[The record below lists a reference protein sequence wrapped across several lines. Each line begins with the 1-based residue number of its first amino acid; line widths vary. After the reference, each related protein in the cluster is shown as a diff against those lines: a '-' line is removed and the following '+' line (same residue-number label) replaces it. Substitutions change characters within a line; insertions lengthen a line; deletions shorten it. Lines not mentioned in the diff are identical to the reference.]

1 MCMYVYTHTDMHT
14 HTPTPLAPPSPQSLS
29 CTFQEVMVVL
39 VVIYPNKRP
48 GPVLPPDTVASW
60 YLGWVGGEQRDEKQR
75 AWGRPVPLWLSPF
88 WHYCKNL
95 TPGCLF
101 PASCQSGWRCLQVWG
116 LDAAAHV
123 GLSFWE
129 IFLLFIVSGFWGKQ
143 SLVCMCM
150 CTHTHTYTRLC
161 MWKCAGQVKAI
172 EELPPVSRIFQ
183 RYHLTVNSF
192 RVNPRQPPALLFYHG
207 WRVDTCSQ
215 PASNS

>member
-1 MCMYVYTHTDMHT
+1 MGKACSSLTQ
-14 HTPTPLAPPSPQSLS
+14 PFLALLQKLDSWLPFPSQLS
-29 CTFQEVMVVL
+29 VGVKMS
-39 VVIYPNKRP
+39 
-48 GPVLPPDTVASW
+48 ASM
-60 YLGWVGGEQRDEKQR
+60 R
-75 AWGRPVPLWLSPF
+75 S
-88 WHYCKNL
+88 
-95 TPGCLF
+95 
-101 PASCQSGWRCLQVWG
+101 
-116 LDAAAHV
+116 DAAAHV